1 MPCRKYALYTCPL
14 TKDIRWTGYLI
25 YGWMSELVFPIL
37 NDWWRVGGEFRN
49 ISPSS
54 LYLCQNVASWGAI
67 RHRCQMECEPDI
79 VTYLWKQAP
88 EKVCRCC

>member
-1 MPCRKYALYTCPL
+1 MPCRKYALSTCPL

-37 NDWWRVGGEFRN
+37 NDWWRVGGEFWN

-54 LYLCQNVASWGAI
+54 LSLSLSLCVKMLQAGGAI
-67 RHRCQMECEPDI
+67 RHR
-79 VTYLWKQAP
+79 
-88 EKVCRCC
+88 

>member
-1 MPCRKYALYTCPL
+1 MPCRKYALSTCPL

-37 NDWWRVGGEFRN
+37 NDWWRVGGEFWN

-54 LYLCQNVASWGAI
+54 LTLSKCCKLGVQFVVGEADM
-67 RHRCQMECEPDI
+67 QCESDM
-79 VTYLWKQAP
+79 VTYNIFWKL
-88 EKVCRCC
+88 